1 MKGKG
6 KNKGIVV
13 NKGKGNGNVLVLV
26 QLLYHGAGGNPGV
39 LVQILDFRVNVVKD
53 NSTRI
58 CNEVQLESLLVQ
70 VSQNLGMMDDP
81 HQLSKLWAPKRL

>member
-6 KNKGIVV
+6 KNKGIVI
-13 NKGKGNGNVLVLV
+13 NKGKGNGNELV

-53 NSTRI
+53 NST
-58 CNEVQLESLLVQ
+58 
-70 VSQNLGMMDDP
+70 
-81 HQLSKLWAPKRL
+81 SKSK

>member
-53 NSTRI
+53 NSTSKSKGFAMRCSWRACWSFNSPCI
-58 CNEVQLESLLVQ
+58 TKSR
-70 VSQNLGMMDDP
+70 DDG
-81 HQLSKLWAPKRL
+81 

>member
-6 KNKGIVV
+6 KNKGIVI

-26 QLLYHGAGGNPGV
+26 QLLYHGGNPGV

-53 NSTRI
+53 NSTSKSKGFAMRCSWRACWSFNGPCI
-58 CNEVQLESLLVQ
+58 TKSR
-70 VSQNLGMMDDP
+70 DDG
-81 HQLSKLWAPKRL
+81 